1 MSCFDKLYTWALYI
15 VKAGDNVMVLV
26 IDGYNLLKQIFPG
39 IKTSMEKQREHFIAE
54 LSYFKK
60 QKPDVSE
67 IVVVFD
73 AGPMMHATREIKKG
87 IVVVFSG
94 VKSSADNWIINFVE
108 RNKIKEILVV
118 TLDRE
123 LAKSCKSQGADI
135 LGVFDF
141 YEILQHNL
149 MEKAA
154 QGDDIRLD
162 TNFEKYDYDNTNN
175 KALDLLMQQAS
186 INVHIKKDDES
197 PNSSRLKSKG
207 YTPSKKEKML
217 AKKLKKLF

>member
-1 MSCFDKLYTWALYI
+1 MI
-15 VKAGDNVMVLV
+15 VV
-26 IDGYNLLKQIFPG
+26 IDGYNLLKQVFPG

-60 QKPDVSE
+60 QKPDISE

-87 IVVVFSG
+87 IVIVFSG
-94 VKSSADNWIINFVE
+94 VKSSADNWIIHFVE
-108 RNKIKEILVV
+108 RNQTKEILVI

-149 MEKAA
+149 MEKASR
-154 QGDDIRLD
+154 GEDVCLD
-162 TNFEKYDYDNTNN
+162 TNFEKYNYDNTSNS
-175 KALDLLMQQAS
+175 ALDLLMQQAS
-186 INVHIKKDDES
+186 INVHIKKDDEQT
-197 PNSSRLKSKG
+197 PVLGQKSKG

-217 AKKLKKLF
+217 TKKLKKLF

>member
-1 MSCFDKLYTWALYI
+1 
-15 VKAGDNVMVLV
+15 MVVV
-26 IDGYNLLKQIFPG
+26 IDGYNLLKQVWPG

-60 QKPDVSE
+60 QKPDISE

-73 AGPMMHATREIKKG
+73 AGPMTHATREIKKG

-94 VKSSADNWIINFVE
+94 IKSSADDWIIHFVE

-123 LAKSCKSQGADI
+123 LAKSCKSHGADV

-149 MEKAA
+149 MEKAS
-154 QGDDIRLD
+154 QGQEIRLATD
-162 TNFEKYDYDNTNN
+162 FEKYENRGATANNT
-175 KALDLLMQQAS
+175 ALDLLMQQAS
-186 INVHIKKDDES
+186 INVPLKKDDK
-197 PNSSRLKSKG
+197 NYSRTTPRNKG

-217 AKKLKKLF
+217 DKKLKKLF